1 MPQYATVH
9 DSERHNAVLVHLQQ
23 SVLFINCHN
32 AKLSYKQRSHCFL
45 VRFELENRRFSG
57 ASFDLIGDP
66 NCPPL
71 LKATADFTGLGVID
85 GNKYG
90 DKGLSYKAIGVFLR
104 QIRNFVIDITDIPAN
119 VTATPTGIHW
129 PMSQGTVIPN
139 VVFQMSRR
147 PGSQQQGIFMEEG
160 SGGLMADL
168 VFYGD
173 WRWYYKSIHVE
184 DCKIGVNMTAQSPES
199 QNIGSISFVDSNFV
213 NVETAFNT
221 PRDEFSKPP
230 TGGSVVIEN
239 VYFTNIKNIVLA
251 PMDSVTLSGSSGT
264 TVVDA
269 SGQGHYLKDGNKY
282 FEYSRP
288 SYAGLTVSDIVS
300 VHGYGATNQTT

>member
-1 MPQYATVH
+1 M
-9 DSERHNAVLVHLQQ
+9 
-23 SVLFINCHN
+23 
-32 AKLSYKQRSHCFL
+32 
-45 VRFELENRRFSG
+45 
-57 ASFDLIGDP
+57 
-66 NCPPL
+66 
-71 LKATADFTGLGVID
+71 ADFTGLG
-85 GNKYG
+85 G

-119 VTATPTGIHW
+119 FTATPTGIHW
-129 PMSQGTVIPN
+129 PMSQGTIIPN

-168 VFYGD
+168 VFYGGRAEAHWVHQQFAMRNLSFYGCETTFETGD
-173 WRWYYKSIHVE
+173 
-184 DCKIGVNMTAQSPES
+184 AQSPES

-269 SGQGHYLKDGNKY
+269 SGQGHWYNPTGPVKFEGYFTLNERPSSLKDGNKY